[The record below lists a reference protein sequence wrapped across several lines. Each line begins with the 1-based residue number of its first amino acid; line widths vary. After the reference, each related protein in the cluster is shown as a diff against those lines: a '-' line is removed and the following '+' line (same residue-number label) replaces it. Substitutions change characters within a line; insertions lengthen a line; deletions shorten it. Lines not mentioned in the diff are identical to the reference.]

1 MPEYPTLHSQRRTV
15 LGKKVNQLR
24 LAGLTPIVV
33 YGANTEAVSLQVET
47 KELVNVLQEVGGTQL
62 IAIEIDGDATPRIA
76 LAREVQRHVTR
87 LTPLHAD
94 FLQVDI
100 TQVIT
105 SAVPLIF
112 EGQAPLVKQGE
123 AILQTPL
130 NEVSV
135 EALPP
140 DLPAS
145 ITIDASHLQNF
156 EDAIH
161 VRDLDLGDKVRILD
175 DPDELLA
182 RLAPSRKATVAGE
195 PDEIL
200 AEDEAL
206 AGEAA
211 QAHAEGDASRDGD

>member
-1 MPEYPTLHSQRRTV
+1 MPQYPTLHSQRRTV
-15 LGKKVNQLR
+15 LGKKVNRLR

-33 YGANTEAVSLQVET
+33 YGANTGAESLQVET
-47 KELVNVLQEVGGTQL
+47 RELIHVLSEVGGTQL
-62 IAIEIDGDATPRIA
+62 IAIEIEGEADPRIA

-112 EGQAPLVKQGE
+112 EGEAPLVRQGE

-130 NEVSV
+130 NQVNV

-145 ITIDASHLQNF
+145 ITIDASRFENF

-161 VRDLDLGDKVRILD
+161 IRDLDLGTKVRILD

-182 RLAPSRKATVAGE
+182 RLAPSRKALVEEE

-200 AEDEAL
+200 EEGEAL
-206 AGEAA
+206 EGEAA
-211 QAHAEGDASRDGD
+211 SEPAEDGASTDED